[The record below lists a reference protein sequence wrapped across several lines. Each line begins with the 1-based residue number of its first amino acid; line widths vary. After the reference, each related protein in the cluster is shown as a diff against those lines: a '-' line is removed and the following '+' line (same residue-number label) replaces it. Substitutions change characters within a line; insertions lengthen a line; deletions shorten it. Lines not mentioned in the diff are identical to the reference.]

1 MCSTGSYEGK
11 IRRFFN
17 TGTKSELQQNS
28 TIGLSNVNVTNAN
41 GVLRCQFNRTKYIA
55 VKDYFSL
62 FSPWYVLLA
71 KGSLSESECEDFV
84 NFQNI
89 FYLILFKKIQNK
101 IMIPINTE
109 PSL

>member
-1 MCSTGSYEGK
+1 MMCTTASNGDV
-11 IRRFFN
+11 RRFFN
-17 TGTKSELQQNS
+17 TGYTNKQQIDS
-28 TIGLSNVNVTNAN
+28 SIGLSNVTVGNAN